1 MTVNERIEAWFA
13 GREDEYVS
21 ALAPLIAIDSTTG
34 TPEPGKPFG
43 PGPAMAL
50 DAALELARKWG
61 LTTGEDEGYV
71 GTVDLNDQPDQ
82 LHILAHLDVVGIG
95 DGWDTD
101 PFTLVRNGDLIYG
114 RGTDDDKG
122 PAVAAM
128 MAMRCVKELGLPL
141 GKYHAY
147 EELHA
152 LDPSITPE
160 EAAGMTMRELR
171 DRIDACQD
179 GDEEESYGGGDG
191 QHQHGGRWNQHE

>member
-71 GTVDLNDQPDQ
+71 GTVDLNGQPDQ

-101 PFTLVRNGDLIYG
+101 PFTLVRDGDLIYG

-122 PAVAAM
+122 P
-128 MAMRCVKELGLPL
+128 RRGRDD
-141 GKYHAY
+141 G
-147 EELHA
+147 HA
-152 LDPSITPE
+152 LREGTGAAPEQERQAGAGHRRGDRLPGHRALLRQPPLCPPTPSRRTP
-160 EAAGMTMRELR
+160 
-171 DRIDACQD
+171 I
-179 GDEEESYGGGDG
+179 SP
-191 QHQHGGRWNQHE
+191 